1 MSARRNTREY
11 LGLTY
16 KHMSKITGLPPTA
29 VAKLEQQKNTKN
41 VAADEVYLLYFNYV
55 ALHGEPILPDSNELD
70 ALIFSRKTENLEVK
84 LRKIRRNIVLYTKRL
99 DGAKTN
105 YSSSL
110 ASLSGLETIKRIA
123 NDGSDYLKARIEITR
138 LEQLK
143 LITKK
148 QFDTV
153 IRYKTRLEWAITEE
167 RLLAEMLNKGSI
179 L

>member
-16 KHMSKITGLPPTA
+16 KQMSKITGLPITA

-41 VAADEVYLLYFNYV
+41 AAADEVYLLYFNHV
-55 ALHGEPILPDSNELD
+55 ALHGEPMLQNSNELD
-70 ALIFSRKTENLEVK
+70 AQIFSRKTEYLEVR
-84 LRKIRRNIVLYTKRL
+84 LRKIRRNIGLYRKRL
-99 DGAKTN
+99 DGATTN
-105 YSSSL
+105 YSSAL
-110 ASLSGLETIKRIA
+110 ASLSGLETIKKITS
-123 NDGSDYLKARIEITR
+123 DGSDYLKDRIEITR

-167 RLLAEMLNKGSI
+167 RLLSEMLNKGSI